1 MVVELKLYS
10 SSCPNPWL
18 LPSCGGAAIEAKK
31 YFTQDESMLSTLSF
45 DRRSTLEME
54 NTLPLEME
62 NTLLSQIRPGNI
74 FMNIREF

>member
-31 YFTQDESMLSTLSF
+31 YFTQDESMLSIYLHDYAPVVHAFVGVIDIATA
-45 DRRSTLEME
+45 DY
-54 NTLPLEME
+54 
-62 NTLLSQIRPGNI
+62 GV
-74 FMNIREF
+74 